1 MVKGLTVDSSIIVST
16 LLTSEPRHKEAM
28 EIWEGV
34 LSGEYYAVM
43 PYSVLVEVVAAVRR
57 RTGSE
62 SLALE
67 VQKELCTVES
77 VAFVNLDE
85 EAAKKACVLASRT
98 GLRGMDAIV
107 VQVSL
112 EYNTR
117 LVSFDK
123 EMVRK
128 VSLLTNK

>member
-1 MVKGLTVDSSIIVST
+1 MKGLTVDSSVIVST
-16 LLTSEPRHKEAM
+16 LLTNEPRHQEAM
-28 EIWEGV
+28 EIWNGV

-67 VQKELCTVES
+67 VQKELCS
-77 VAFVNLDE
+77 IVNLDE
-85 EAAKKACVLASRT
+85 EAAKKACLLASRT

-112 EYNTR
+112 EYNTK

-123 EMVRK
+123 EMVQK
-128 VSLLTNK
+128 VSLLTSK

>member
-1 MVKGLTVDSSIIVST
+1 MKGLIVDSSVMVST
-16 LLTSEPRHKEAM
+16 LLTNEPRHQEAM
-28 EIWEGV
+28 EIWDGV

-43 PYSVLVEVVAAVRR
+43 PYSVLVEIVAAVRR
-57 RTGSE
+57 RTRSE

-67 VQKELCTVES
+67 VQKELCSIES

-117 LVSFDK
+117 LLSFDK

-128 VSLLTNK
+128 VSLLNRK

>member
-1 MVKGLTVDSSIIVST
+1 MKGLTVDSSVIVST
-16 LLTSEPRHKEAM
+16 LLTDEVRHQEAM
-28 EIWEGV
+28 EIWEEV

-67 VQKELCTVES
+67 VKKELCSLDS

-85 EAAKKACVLASRT
+85 DAAKKACVLASRT
-98 GLRGMDAIV
+98 GFKGMDAIV

-128 VSLLTNK
+128 VSLLTRK

>member
-1 MVKGLTVDSSIIVST
+1 VKGLTIDSSVIVST
-16 LLTSEPRHKEAM
+16 LLANEPRHHEAV
-28 EIWEGV
+28 EIWNDV
-34 LSGEYYAVM
+34 LVGKCYAIM

-62 SLALE
+62 SLAIE
-67 VQKELCTVES
+67 VKKELFLLEN
-77 VAFVNLDE
+77 VAFVNLDDDAAE
-85 EAAKKACVLASRT
+85 KASVLAAKT

-112 EYNTR
+112 EYNTE

-128 VSLLTNK
+128 VSELFSK